1 MIQVSSGTTNILWR
15 YLHAHILGGF
25 EWHHYS
31 EGCLGQRPS
40 THIPMGLTDGRTMV
54 ERYILLTEAQRFIRW

>member
-1 MIQVSSGTTNILWR
+1 MIQASSGTANTLWK

-31 EGCLGQRPS
+31 EGCLGQKPG
-40 THIPMGLTDGRTMV
+40 THIPMGLTDGRPMV
-54 ERYILLTEAQRFIRW
+54 ERYILLIEAQRLIRW